1 MTQLNKKVEPRFT
14 YVHGSTYS
22 QYSKSLAIA
31 LYLFNKST
39 KTNSHLQMT
48 KFQLLYDFE
57 LKSSAIHPLSLFTDL
72 NILGRVAYRNQ
83 QIEYKHL

>member
-1 MTQLNKKVEPRFT
+1 MPYLNKKVEPQFT

-22 QYSKSLAIA
+22 LFSKSLAIA
-31 LYLFNKST
+31 LYLFNIST

-48 KFQLLYDFE
+48 KFQLSYHFE
-57 LKSSAIHPLSLFTDL
+57 FKSFVIHSLSLFTDL

-83 QIEYKHL
+83 QIEYKRL

>member
-1 MTQLNKKVEPRFT
+1 MPQLNKKAEPRFI

-31 LYLFNKST
+31 LYLFNIST

-48 KFQLLYDFE
+48 KFHLSYNFE
-57 LKSSAIHPLSLFTDL
+57 LKNVDTHSLSLFTDL
-72 NILGRVAYRNQ
+72 NIL
-83 QIEYKHL
+83 